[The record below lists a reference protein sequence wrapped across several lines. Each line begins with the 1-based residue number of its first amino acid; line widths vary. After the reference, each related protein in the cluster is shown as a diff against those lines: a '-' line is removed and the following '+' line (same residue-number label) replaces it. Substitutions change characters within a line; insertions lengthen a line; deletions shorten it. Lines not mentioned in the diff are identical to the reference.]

1 MDPSTENY
9 SEKLLRK
16 RDREVDPDYVPG
28 LKKARMTDVGK
39 EKRVA
44 DPQGKYNV
52 EYCVHFYFS

>member
-16 RDREVDPDYVPG
+16 GGREVDPDYVPG

-44 DPQGKYNV
+44 NPQGKYNV